1 MPRMKSAPNS
11 PDTTLESAA
20 WLRKSPSGWLDRSKA
35 REICQSANNVH
46 GRRSTSDTTKKRKPM
61 AKVEKAQ
68 RHPWS
73 RAAMRTRRR
82 RRTISP
88 AMKTD
93 TEKHGRTSGRK
104 RVCQYMEITVGADYI
119 KKKR

>member
-61 AKVEKAQ
+61 AKVENAQ
-68 RHPWS
+68 RHPWN
-73 RAAMRTRRR
+73 RAALRSKRR
-82 RRTISP
+82 RRTISQ

-93 TEKHGRTSGRK
+93 TATTAILSLPSVDRK
-104 RVCQYMEITVGADYI
+104 RGGEG
-119 KKKR
+119 KRG

>member
-11 PDTTLESAA
+11 PDTTLESDA

-61 AKVEKAQ
+61 AKVENAQ
-68 RHPWS
+68 RHPWR
-73 RAAMRTRRR
+73 RAARSEEHTPELQSLLS
-82 RRTISP
+82 ISD
-88 AMKTD
+88 A
-93 TEKHGRTSGRK
+93 
-104 RVCQYMEITVGADYI
+104 VFCL
-119 KKKR
+119 KKKNQLT